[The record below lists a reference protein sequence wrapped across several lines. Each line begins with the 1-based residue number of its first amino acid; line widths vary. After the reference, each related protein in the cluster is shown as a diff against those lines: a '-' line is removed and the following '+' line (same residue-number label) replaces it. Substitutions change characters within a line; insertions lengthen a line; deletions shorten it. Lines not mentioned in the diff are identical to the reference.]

1 MNYNNN
7 NLNPTSGYWD
17 LSLNSANPTKPT
29 YGKPFTDLSYCN
41 TTYLKPIIDNK
52 QQIDASFSILTSKL
66 KDFGTFM
73 SQFSA
78 KPGYNGFNS
87 KDPNEFCEKI
97 LKTTDSTTGDVSTDP
112 SYNDCNTKV
121 TELKTISQDINN
133 GIATQSQLFT
143 KIKEDVRCK
152 NTDYDNLQNQYQS
165 LVQRRHEI
173 DVIMNEYNKKNAN
186 SLTQA
191 HLQET
196 DMLLYTSVL
205 WIVLGTSALYFS
217 FRYLND

>member
-17 LSLNSANPTKPT
+17 LSLNSANAKTST
-29 YGKPFTDLSYCN
+29 YEIPFADLTYCN
-41 TTYLKPIIDNK
+41 KTYLKPIINNK
-52 QQIDASFSILTSKL
+52 KVIDAKFSTLNEKIT
-66 KDFGTFM
+66 DFGTFM

-78 KPGYNGFNS
+78 KSGYNEFNS
-87 KDPNEFCEKI
+87 KNPKEFCENVV
-97 LKTTDSTTGDVSTDP
+97 TSTDP
-112 SYNDCNTKV
+112 SYNDCNTKA
-121 TELKTISQDINN
+121 TELKTMTTEINN
-133 GIATQSQLFT
+133 GIVSQSKRFSKLKT
-143 KIKEDVRCK
+143 DKKCG
-152 NTDYDNLQNQYQS
+152 NTDYTNLQNQYQS
-165 LVQRRHEI
+165 MVQRRQEI
-173 DVIMNEYNKKNAN
+173 DEIMNEYNKKNAN

-196 DMLLYTSVL
+196 DILLYTSVI

>member
-7 NLNPTSGYWD
+7 NLNPTSGYWN
-17 LSLNSANPTKPT
+17 LSLNSANATKPT
-29 YGKPFTDLSYCN
+29 YGKPFTNLSYCN
-41 TTYLKPIIDNK
+41 DIYLKPIIDNK
-52 QQIDASFSILTSKL
+52 QQIDASFSSL
-66 KDFGTFM
+66 KTKYSDFGTFM

-78 KPGYNGFNS
+78 KPGYNGFNNT
-87 KDPNEFCEKI
+87 DPNEFCDTI
-97 LKTTDSTTGDVSTDP
+97 LTNTDP
-112 SYNDCNTKV
+112 FYEECNAKATA
-121 TELKTISQDINN
+121 LNN
-133 GIATQSQLFT
+133 MVKDMSNNIATQSKLFT
-143 KIKEDVRCK
+143 KIKEDERCK

-165 LVQRRHEI
+165 LVQRRNEI

-196 DMLLYTSVL
+196 DMLLYTSVI

>member
-7 NLNPTSGYWD
+7 NLNPTSGYWN
-17 LSLNSANPTKPT
+17 LSLNSANATKPT
-29 YGKPFTDLSYCN
+29 YGKPFTNLSYCN
-41 TTYLKPIIDNK
+41 DIYLKPIIDNK
-52 QQIDASFSILTSKL
+52 QQIDASFSSLKTKL

-87 KDPNEFCEKI
+87 TDPNKFCDTI
-97 LKTTDSTTGDVSTDP
+97 LTNTDP

-121 TELKTISQDINN
+121 TELKTISQDISN
-133 GIATQSQLFT
+133 GIATQSKRFT
-143 KIKEDVRCK
+143 KIKEDERCK

-165 LVQRRHEI
+165 LVQRRQEI

-186 SLTQA
+186 SLTQS

-196 DMLLYTSVL
+196 DMLLYTSVI